1 MTELFSYPGVH
12 RYFKNFIADYSKEK
26 GLLINV
32 DVFRNGEQLVFNY
45 RPDYDIILM
54 DIEMPGMDGMTAAE
68 KIRETDKDV
77 IIIFITNMAQY
88 AIQGY
93 KVRAR
98 SYILKPVNYYGFS
111 FELSEA
117 VASLDKK
124 KDDSILLQGEDGL
137 PVSTKKDRRYHGYGL
152 KTIRYTAEKYG
163 GGIVC
168 QAADNYFVLQI
179 LLPIPESVRE

>member
-111 FELSEA
+111 FELSES